1 MRKMTILAVAAVLV
15 SVPAFGETTGP
26 ATPTNAAAKPATA
39 VGEAPAAHAAPAKAA
54 AASTPESRSA
64 AALAL
69 SHEPIFD
76 EGTAQRIKEAA
87 LSYSDIA
94 VRGGWPVL
102 PLDAKFAPGLAGP
115 NDELLR
121 KRLIISGDLASD
133 RTSGTFDEVVSEAVK
148 RFQVRHGL
156 AATGRRLGYHAVV
169 APVLAAYAL
178 LVAIVWAAGVVV
190 TGIVAFL
197 LVFPITSLLRTP
209 GDAGPAALGV
219 VRPVLAAAP
228 RLAGI
233 VAQLDVWAADA
244 LLGPSRLQRRV
255 ADLTE
260 SRAGVVD
267 AADAE
272 RRRIERDL
280 HDGAQQRLVSL
291 AMNLG
296 LARAG
301 LPDLPDEAKQVIADA
316 HEEAKEALAELRTLV
331 RGLHP
336 AILDDRGLDAALSGI
351 AARAPVPVRL
361 RVDMADRASPTVE
374 AVAYFMV
381 AEALANIAK
390 HAHATRAEIEVRGHV
405 GVLTVTVTDD
415 GIGGADPSRGTGLA
429 GLAHRVRS
437 VDGTLSL
444 SSPAGGPTIVSAELP
459 CAS

>member
-1 MRKMTILAVAAVLV
+1 MDTALRTRAGGSAAFGFVAAGV
-15 SVPAFGETTGP
+15 SVQLITLGTT
-26 ATPTNAAAKPATA
+26 AALWLGLHLTDVKFARDVVLGGVIFTALVLLAASPVLTA
-39 VGEAPAAHAAPAKAA
+39 VQRNRLRAVLDVDI
-54 AASTPESRSA
+54 TPV
-64 AALAL
+64 
-69 SHEPIFD
+69 
-76 EGTAQRIKEAA
+76 TARRWTW
-87 LSYSDIA
+87 
-94 VRGGWPVL
+94 RGL
-102 PLDAKFAPGLAGP
+102 
-115 NDELLR
+115 
-121 KRLIISGDLASD
+121 
-133 RTSGTFDEVVSEAVK
+133 T
-148 RFQVRHGL
+148 
-156 AATGRRLGYHAVV
+156 ATGRQLGYHAVV

-190 TGIVAFL
+190 TGIVAYL
-197 LVFPITSLLRTP
+197 LVFPITSLLRPP
-209 GDAGPAALGV
+209 GDAGPTALGV

-228 RLAGI
+228 RMAGI

-255 ADLTE
+255 VDLTE

-301 LPDLPDEAKQVIADA
+301 LPGLPDEAKQVIADA

-361 RVDMADRASPTVE
+361 RVDVLDRASPTVE

-390 HAHATRAEIEVRGHV
+390 HAHATCAEIDVRRHD

-415 GIGGADPSRGTGLA
+415 GTGGADPSGGTGLA

-437 VDGTLSL
+437 VDGTLSV

>member
-1 MRKMTILAVAAVLV
+1 MDTAFRTRAAGSAAFGFVAAGVSVQLITLGITTALWFGLHLTDVKFARDVVLGGVVFTALVLLAVSPVLTAVQRNRLRAVLGV
-15 SVPAFGETTGP
+15 DIPPV
-26 ATPTNAAAKPATA
+26 TA
-39 VGEAPAAHAAPAKAA
+39 RRW
-54 AASTPESRSA
+54 T
-64 AALAL
+64 
-69 SHEPIFD
+69 
-76 EGTAQRIKEAA
+76 
-87 LSYSDIA
+87 
-94 VRGGWPVL
+94 WC
-102 PLDAKFAPGLAGP
+102 GL
-115 NDELLR
+115 
-121 KRLIISGDLASD
+121 
-133 RTSGTFDEVVSEAVK
+133 T
-148 RFQVRHGL
+148 
-156 AATGRRLGYHAVV
+156 ATGRQLGYHVVV

-178 LVAIVWAAGVVV
+178 LAVIVWTAGVVLA
-190 TGIVAFL
+190 GIVAYL
-197 LVFPITSLLRTP
+197 LVFPASSLLRTP
-209 GDAGPAALGV
+209 GDARPAALAV
-219 VRPVLAAAP
+219 VRPVLAAGP
-228 RLAGI
+228 RTAGL
-233 VAQLDVWAADA
+233 VAQLDVWVADV
-244 LLGPSRLQRRV
+244 LLGPNRLQRRLV
-255 ADLTE
+255 DLAE

-301 LPDLPDEAKQVIADA
+301 LSDLPEKAKQVIVDA

-351 AARAPVPVRL
+351 AARAPIPVRL
-361 RVDMADRASPTVE
+361 QVDMADRASPTVE

-390 HAHATRAEIEVRGHV
+390 HAHATSAEIEVRRHDD
-405 GVLTVTVTDD
+405 VLTVTVTDD
-415 GIGGADPSRGTGLA
+415 GTGGADPSGGTGLA